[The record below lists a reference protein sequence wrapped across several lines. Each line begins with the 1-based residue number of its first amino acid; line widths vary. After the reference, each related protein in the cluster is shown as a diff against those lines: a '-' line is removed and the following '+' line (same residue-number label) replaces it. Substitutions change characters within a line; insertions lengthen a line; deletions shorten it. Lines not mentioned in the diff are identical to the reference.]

1 MEFSTLLGGHRW
13 ETCYHI
19 SFPRS
24 GSTFF
29 HYKKS
34 FTIVLLA
41 VCSTNYELSIVDIGA
56 AGCQTDGG
64 ICNNSKLGMAIDRN
78 LLNIPEPATINEY
91 SATKKISISSCC
103 R

>member
-1 MEFSTLLGGHRW
+1 MEFSTLLRCHRW
-13 ETCYHI
+13 ETCYYT

-24 GSTFF
+24 DSTFF
-29 HYKKS
+29 NYKKS

-56 AGCQTDGG
+56 AGRQTDGG
-64 ICNNSKLGMAIDRN
+64 ISKNSKLGMAIDRN

-91 SATKKISISSCC
+91 SVTKKIPICSCC